1 MTPSG
6 MIMSTEVGA
15 RNVSNPPPTA
25 LGRSIRSSRP
35 TEFDEDEYELEK
47 SSGPRPPTRGVDPLT
62 PPHLILQMSGK
73 WTSSEQK
80 MQSLG
85 ISSRFDPTVQQQSQ
99 SREPAVSVPSPL
111 SIDDVKTFAMM

>member
-1 MTPSG
+1 
-6 MIMSTEVGA
+6 
-15 RNVSNPPPTA
+15 
-25 LGRSIRSSRP
+25 
-35 TEFDEDEYELEK
+35 
-47 SSGPRPPTRGVDPLT
+47 
-62 PPHLILQMSGK
+62 
-73 WTSSEQK
+73 